1 MQRRR
6 RTERRRSLGRSGLGA
21 RALMA
26 LSALVVIAGL
36 ISRFT
41 GGEELTA
48 SVVATPTPTPL
59 TAAFDETVETRQVTC
74 PAETWYCLQTGV
86 FSTAQAAEEKSGAY
100 ADRGAPGYVA
110 LDGDKYRVLL
120 SAYGTQEEAQ
130 RVRERLDTQQAVD
143 TYIHEMTR
151 PELPL
156 QLTGMRGQLDVIEA
170 AMALLPALADQW
182 RDAAL
187 LVDRGEMTLEE
198 TQRMAAESLEQCQ
211 VMLEV
216 LTQRFVSPVP
226 ALAQRL
232 ELLCT
237 AGAEAAARLEEAARR
252 DLTTASAQLK
262 MEALGL
268 HYGMKTAWEAL
279 LAQDAQ

>member
-6 RTERRRSLGRSGLGA
+6 RTERRRRVARGGMGA

-26 LSALVVIAGL
+26 LSALVVLAGL
-36 ISRFT
+36 ASRLT
-41 GGEELTA
+41 DGEELSA
-48 SVVATPTPTPL
+48 AVIATPTPTPL

-86 FSTAQAAEEKSGAY
+86 FSSAEAAQEKSQAY
-100 ADRGAPGYVA
+100 SDRGAPGYVA
-110 LDGDKYRVLL
+110 QDGDKYRVLL
-120 SAYGTQEEAQ
+120 SAYGTQEDAQ

-143 TYIHEMTR
+143 TYIHELTR

-156 QLTGMRGQLDVIEA
+156 RLTGMRGQLDVIEA
-170 AMALLPALADQW
+170 AMTLLPALADQW

-198 TQRMAAESLEQCQ
+198 TLSMAAEGLEQCR
-211 VMLEV
+211 VMLQV
-216 LTQRFVSPVP
+216 LTERFVSPVP

-232 ELLCT
+232 ELLCQS
-237 AGAEAAARLEEAARR
+237 GAEASARLEEAART

-268 HYGMKTAWEAL
+268 HYRIKITWEAML
-279 LAQDAQ
+279 SQDG